1 MANVGHII
9 YKADDLENSINYF
22 RSRGFDVEPGQ
33 QKNAAS
39 ALIYFCEGPYLEIRE
54 RADVPP
60 FFRQLLHLTGTGKFV
75 DSYDRFATMSQGYSR
90 VVLEAQRKEF
100 DHIKEIFDSHQTKS
114 LTIPFSRKDPAGRR
128 LACWC
133 LSPDDWAIPLF
144 VTPFA
149 IDTHRSTPHPNGIT
163 HITDIDFAASEKT
176 LSICKHVGVDGGLT
190 CRSGT
195 GTIDLEFA

>member
-60 FFRQLLHLTGTGKFV
+60 FFRHLLPLTGNGRFV
-75 DSYDRFATMSQGYSR
+75 DSDERPQGSR
-90 VVLEAQRKEF
+90 W
-100 DHIKEIFDSHQTKS
+100 QTARLLVS
-114 LTIPFSRKDPAGRR
+114 VTRRLGDPAFR
-128 LACWC
+128 
-133 LSPDDWAIPLF
+133 DPLC
-144 VTPFA
+144 
-149 IDTHRSTPHPNGIT
+149 H
-163 HITDIDFAASEKT
+163 
-176 LSICKHVGVDGGLT
+176 
-190 CRSGT
+190 
-195 GTIDLEFA
+195 